1 MQTEQTDSALPELAE
16 VDEDGFVDCTFKI
29 EHLRSDAD
37 HYYFRM
43 SALHQGEV
51 VGLDARLVKRIGP
64 GFDAE
69 MNLLQ
74 EHVYGEG
81 LVLSSIGAASDR
93 LIGALAKLYAIEPFD
108 RVAAAS
114 ESYTLIALQQEDTE
128 LETHAVRA
136 KIFGR
141 DQDEAALDEDYCES
155 FFHIDLPNGYVHWNE
170 KDADYREPLLRAW
183 NGPSTARTERDRSS
197 P

>member
-1 MQTEQTDSALPELAE
+1 MQTESALPELTEAN
-16 VDEDGFVDCTFKI
+16 EDGFVDCTFKV
-29 EHLRSDAD
+29 EDLRSDAE

-43 SALHQGEV
+43 SARHQGEI
-51 VGLDARLVKRIGP
+51 VGLDARLLKRIGP

-81 LVLSSIGAASDR
+81 LVLSSIGAATDR
-93 LIGALAKLYAIEPFD
+93 LIGALARLYAIEPFD
-108 RVAAAS
+108 RAAAAR
-114 ESYTLIALQQEDTE
+114 ESYTLIALQQEDTD
-128 LETHAVRA
+128 LEIHAVRA

-141 DQDEAALDEDYCES
+141 DQDEAALDEDYYES
-155 FFHIDLPNGYVHWNE
+155 FFHIDLRNGYVQWNE

-183 NGPSTARTERDRSS
+183 TRS
-197 P
+197 

>member
-1 MQTEQTDSALPELAE
+1 MQTEQTDSALPELTEAC
-16 VDEDGFVDCTFKI
+16 EDGFVDCTFKI
-29 EHLRSDAD
+29 EDLRSDAD

-43 SALHQGEV
+43 SARHEGEI

-64 GFDAE
+64 GFDAD
-69 MNLLQ
+69 MHLRQ

-81 LVLSSIGAASDR
+81 LVLSSTGAASDR
-93 LIGALAKLYAIEPFD
+93 LIRALAKLYAIEPFE

-114 ESYTLIALQQEDTE
+114 ESYTLIALQQEDSE

-141 DQDEAALDEDYCES
+141 DQDEAALDEDYYES

-183 NGPSTARTERDRSS
+183 SGAAVDRSS